1 VLDPGASSESIISWP
16 ISVYHVYTEGVLE
29 SPLVAGCAEQQLMS
43 KSPTPWRPE
52 PTLQAA
58 TTWEVSD
65 GDRGFVSDIYVR
77 LGTYLCPMSCIWN
90 WFTDAENGFIQY
102 FDQEDKVI
110 RILFSKLHHS
120 LCTPVIIVS
129 FGRLWQGGRDD
140 ASRGNVRVSP

>member
-1 VLDPGASSESIISWP
+1 MNMCWIQVRHLNPS
-16 ISVYHVYTEGVLE
+16 YHVYTEGVLE

-77 LGTYLCPMSCIWN
+77 LGTYLCPMSCHM
-90 WFTDAENGFIQY
+90 
-102 FDQEDKVI
+102 
-110 RILFSKLHHS
+110 KLIH
-120 LCTPVIIVS
+120 
-129 FGRLWQGGRDD
+129 
-140 ASRGNVRVSP
+140 